1 MQGAV
6 VRPRWRCREAKAAAL
21 ERVSRPQAEHLP
33 EGRFAALF
41 HFVKSS
47 VSKRPR
53 LAPAG
58 LRELLRYD
66 AETGEF
72 RWEKRMSRSVRAGD
86 VAGVTDRDGYRR
98 ITIAGRIY
106 PAHRLAWLY
115 MTGTWCS
122 VLVDHRDGDPSNNR
136 WDNLRRATVSQN
148 NANRRLHRNNK
159 CGFKGVVRNQWGRF
173 CASI

>member
-1 MQGAV
+1 
-6 VRPRWRCREAKAAAL
+6 
-21 ERVSRPQAEHLP
+21 
-33 EGRFAALF
+33 
-41 HFVKSS
+41 

-53 LAPAG
+53 LTHAR

-173 CASI
+173 CASIYKNGRRRHLGMHATPQAAHAAYIAAARKLFGEFARAK